1 MQTIIQEIAVQKKD
15 KMNIIDATMVN
26 VNLPHFIN
34 LIKAEDAWKQNDRNT
49 ITLLKTSFLRI
60 FLVALHKG
68 AVIKKRVVPQMVS
81 VHVLE
86 GKMIFTTDVQTLELK
101 AGDMIALYDAVP
113 HSVEATEETVFL
125 LTLTSTHHN

>member
-1 MQTIIQEIAVQKKD
+1 MQTIIHEIGVQKKEKT
-15 KMNIIDATMVN
+15 KMIDATMVN

-34 LIKAEDAWKQNDRNT
+34 LIKEEDAWKQNDRNT

-60 FLVALHKG
+60 ILIALHKG

-86 GKMIFTTDVQTLELK
+86 GRMIFTTDVQTVELK
-101 AGDMIALYDAVP
+101 AGDMIALYDAVA
-113 HSVEATEETVFL
+113 HSVEATEDTVFL